1 MTATILRPA
10 TRAWRHAPT
19 AERSVATHMLN
30 LSPATI
36 ETPRRFWRLVAVA
49 FIPAFGAALVTIEYL
64 RWFLQ

>member
-1 MTATILRPA
+1 MSATILRPA
-10 TRAWRHAPT
+10 PRAWRRAPP

-49 FIPAFGAALVTIEYL
+49 FIPTLGVLLAAIEYL